1 MGVVTRR
8 ALLLIA
14 LLAAGCGSEP
24 AAPDEAQ
31 APPDTASAP
40 EPALAPDFTLTS
52 LDGEPFTLSE
62 HRGEVVVL
70 NFWATWCL
78 PCIAEMPELDALQRE
93 FEGDGLVVVGIS
105 QDAGGADAIRP
116 FAAEVGVS
124 YPLLPDPAFVVA
136 SRYGG
141 IAALP
146 TTIFVARDGTIARE
160 EVGALSGEE
169 LREFLGA
176 LL

>member
-1 MGVVTRR
+1 MRYAVLLS
-8 ALLLIA
+8 ALLV
-14 LLAAGCGSEP
+14 AGCASEP
-24 AAPDEAQ
+24 APPDSPA
-31 APPDTASAP
+31 APPDSPASA

-70 NFWATWCL
+70 NFWATWCM
-78 PCIAEMPELDALQRE
+78 PCIAEMPELDALQDE
-93 FEGDGLVVVGIS
+93 FGDEGLVVVGVS
-105 QDAGGADAIRP
+105 QDAGGADEIRP
-116 FAAEVGVS
+116 FAAELGVS

-141 IAALP
+141 ITALP
-146 TTIFVARDGTIARE
+146 TTVFVGRDGRIARE

-169 LREFLGA
+169 LRAFVEP

>member
-1 MGVVTRR
+1 MIRR
-8 ALLLIA
+8 
-14 LLAAGCGSEP
+14 LAFLAVLVSAGCASEP
-24 AAPDEAQ
+24 APPDETA
-31 APPDTASAP
+31 APPDTAATAD
-40 EPALAPDFTLTS
+40 PALAPDFTLTA
-52 LDGEPFTLSE
+52 LDGEPFTLSD

-70 NFWATWCL
+70 NFWATWCM

-93 FEGDGLVVVGIS
+93 LGDEGVQVVGVS
-105 QDAGGADAIRP
+105 QDTGGADEIRP
-116 FAAEVGVS
+116 FAAELGVS

-169 LREFLGA
+169 LREMVGA